1 MTAPQTPRVPT
12 PAETARFW
20 DLLEAV
26 WELQSPEV
34 NRARRALAHREP
46 AAEPFDTP
54 DEVWA
59 LLEVVGEA
67 LDAVVGNLQKRAEVL
82 GAEDLTTLDR
92 VVERLLYNLDR
103 ADIHSFTD
111 GSDDGFLYARGFILV
126 MGKEFY
132 EAVDAEPGKAID
144 GAECEEICYLF
155 AHAHDKKFG
164 GFPDTGSGIT
174 RETTGNR
181 AEWPD

>member
-1 MTAPQTPRVPT
+1 MIEPQAPLMPT

-20 DLLEAV
+20 ELLEAV
-26 WELQSPEV
+26 WELQGPEA
-34 NRARRALAHREP
+34 NQARRTLAHREP
-46 AAEPFDTP
+46 TAEPFDTP

-59 LLEVVGEA
+59 LLEVVNEA
-67 LDAVVGNLQKRAEVL
+67 LDAVVSNLQEHAEVL
-82 GAEDLTTLDR
+82 GAEDLTTFDR
-92 VVERLLYNLDR
+92 VVERLLYNVDR

-144 GAECEEICYLF
+144 DAECGEICYLF
-155 AHAHDKKFG
+155 AHAHNRRFG
-164 GFPDTGSGIT
+164 DFPDTGSGIT
-174 RETTGNR
+174 RETTGNQ